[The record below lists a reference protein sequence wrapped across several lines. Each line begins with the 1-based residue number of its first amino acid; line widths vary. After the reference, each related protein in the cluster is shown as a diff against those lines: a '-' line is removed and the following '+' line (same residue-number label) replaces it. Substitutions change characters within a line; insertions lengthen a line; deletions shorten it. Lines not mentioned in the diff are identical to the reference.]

1 MTDPDKSGASAD
13 ETGSEQGT
21 PAQDKTRSTGAE
33 DADSGAASGG
43 SSSDTESEA
52 TDGETESAASESSG
66 GSGSESTRKL
76 STAETGATGSA
87 ADERT
92 EKVDASASPS
102 GQPGEQPAAEDDSAD
117 ASGEPVKNRSKLL
130 GVLLGVVSSLLVVVV
145 ALALVGLFVWPGYAG
160 PGSPDQ
166 TAEKAASA
174 LASKDPAQLE
184 QVSCKSPEGKP
195 TTQIPPQAMQMIA
208 AAQSTGPPQ
217 VVLDTEA
224 HAPMNLTLSAQGQTQ
239 ALPSIGVLGVS
250 EHQWCLKGLAQQQQG
265 GGGGQ

>member
-13 ETGSEQGT
+13 EAGSEQGT
-21 PAQDKTRSTGAE
+21 PAQDQTRSAGAE
-33 DADSGAASGG
+33 DADSGAATGG

-52 TDGETESAASESSG
+52 TGGETESAASKSSG
-66 GSGSESTRKL
+66 GSESTQKL
-76 STAETGATGSA
+76 STAETGSA
-87 ADERT
+87 DDETEQDERT
-92 EKVDASASPS
+92 EQVDATASRS
-102 GQPGEQPAAEDDSAD
+102 GQTGEQPAVADDSAQAD
-117 ASGEPVKNRSKLL
+117 GAPVKNRSKLL
-130 GVLLGVVSSLLVVVV
+130 GVLLGAVSSLLVVVV

-174 LASKDPAQLE
+174 LASKDPSQLE

-239 ALPSIGVLGVS
+239 ALPSIAVLGVS